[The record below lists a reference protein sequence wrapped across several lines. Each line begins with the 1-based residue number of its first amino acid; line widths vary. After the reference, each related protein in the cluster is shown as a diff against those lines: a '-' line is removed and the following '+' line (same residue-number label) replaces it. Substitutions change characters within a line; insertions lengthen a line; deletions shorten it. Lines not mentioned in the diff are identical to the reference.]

1 MAGHGFLPSQIER
14 PLAAWRLLCDGVQN
28 VRNGVHHF
36 FAKGETMQALLGLV
50 TMLALLAAI
59 LTRRLSALAALI
71 VIPILGALIG
81 GFGLQTGKFMVQGIQ
96 NIAPVVAMFIFAIV
110 FFGVMMD
117 AGMFDPIINKIL
129 RHVGSHPT
137 RVVIGTALLAMVAHL
152 DGSGAT
158 TFLIVIPPLLPL
170 YDRLQMDRRV
180 LACVVALGAG
190 TMNILPWGGPTIRA
204 ASSLQI
210 QVTDLYNPVIPA
222 HLCGLA
228 FVILVAFWLGRKETR
243 RLGATAGAAAE
254 VGVYE
259 RQLTEEEKNLRR
271 PRMFWFNILLTV
283 AVIVTL
289 VWGKLSPAVI
299 FMVGATL
306 ALVVNYPQVAQQRAR
321 VDAHAK
327 AALMMASILL
337 AAGSLMGIMKGTGM
351 ISAMAKAAVAFVPRG
366 LETHIPMV
374 MALISMP
381 LSLLFDPDSFYF
393 GFLPVVAEVGKAL
406 GVPVIQIGQAAIIG
420 QMTTGFPLSPLT
432 PSTFL
437 LIGLTGVE
445 LGEHQKFSFLYAY
458 LVTLVIAL
466 ASVVIGLYPL

>member
-1 MAGHGFLPSQIER
+1 
-14 PLAAWRLLCDGVQN
+14 
-28 VRNGVHHF
+28 
-36 FAKGETMQALLGLV
+36 MQAFLGLA

-59 LTRRLSALAALI
+59 ITRRLSALAALI
-71 VIPILGALIG
+71 AIPIAGALIG

-96 NIAPVVAMFIFAIV
+96 NIAPIVAMFVFAIV
-110 FFGVMMD
+110 YFGVMMD
-117 AGMFDPIINKIL
+117 AGMFDPIINNIL
-129 RHVGSHPT
+129 RHVGNHPT
-137 RVVIGTALLAMVAHL
+137 RVVFGTALLAMVAHL

-158 TFLIVIPPLLPL
+158 TFLIVIPPLIPL
-170 YDRLQMDRRV
+170 YDRLRMDRRV

-204 ASSLQI
+204 ATSLQI

-228 FVILVAFWLGRKETR
+228 FVLLAALWLGRRESR
-243 RLGATAGAAAE
+243 RLGAVASNE
-254 VGVYE
+254 IELGVYE
-259 RQLTEEEKNLRR
+259 RQLSDEEKSLRR
-271 PRMFWFNILLTV
+271 PRLFWFNIFLTA
-283 AVIVTL
+283 AVIVCL

-306 ALVVNYPQVAQQRAR
+306 ALVVNYPNVTMQRAR

-351 ISAMAKAAVAFVPRG
+351 ISAMAKAAVAFVPQG

-374 MALISMP
+374 MALVSMP
-381 LSLLFDPDSFYF
+381 LSLLFDPDSFYL
-393 GFLPVVAEVGKAL
+393 GFLPVVAEVAKAL
-406 GVPVIQIGQAAIIG
+406 GVPVVQVGQAAIIG

-445 LGEHQKFSFLYAY
+445 LGEHQKFTFLYAY
-458 LVTLVIAL
+458 LVTLVMAL
-466 ASVVIGLYPL
+466 ASVLIGLYPL

>member
-1 MAGHGFLPSQIER
+1 
-14 PLAAWRLLCDGVQN
+14 
-28 VRNGVHHF
+28 
-36 FAKGETMQALLGLV
+36 MQAFLGLA

-59 LTRRLSALAALI
+59 ITRRLSALAALI
-71 VIPILGALIG
+71 AIPIAGALIG

-96 NIAPVVAMFIFAIV
+96 NIAPIVAMFVFAIV
-110 FFGVMMD
+110 YFGVMMD
-117 AGMFDPIINKIL
+117 AGMFDPIINNIL
-129 RHVGSHPT
+129 RHVGNHPT
-137 RVVIGTALLAMVAHL
+137 RVVFGTALLAMVAHL

-158 TFLIVIPPLLPL
+158 TFLIVIPPLIPL
-170 YDRLQMDRRV
+170 YDRLRMDRRV

-204 ASSLQI
+204 ATSLQI

-228 FVILVAFWLGRKETR
+228 FVLLVALWLGKRESR
-243 RLGATAGAAAE
+243 RLGAVASNE
-254 VGVYE
+254 IELGVYE
-259 RQLTEEEKNLRR
+259 RQLSDEEKSLRR
-271 PRMFWFNILLTV
+271 PRLFWFNIFLTA
-283 AVIVTL
+283 AVIVCL

-306 ALVVNYPQVAQQRAR
+306 ALVVNYPNVTMQRAR

-351 ISAMAKAAVAFVPRG
+351 ISAMAKAAVAFVPQG
-366 LETHIPMV
+366 LETHIPLV
-374 MALISMP
+374 MALVSMP
-381 LSLLFDPDSFYF
+381 LSLLFDPDSFYL
-393 GFLPVVAEVGKAL
+393 GFLPVVAEVAKAL
-406 GVPVIQIGQAAIIG
+406 GVPVVQVGQAAIIG

-445 LGEHQKFSFLYAY
+445 LGEHQKFTFLCAY
-458 LVTLVIAL
+458 LVTLVMAL
-466 ASVVIGLYPL
+466 ASVLIGLYPL